1 MRRNSR
7 PGCYPVVLLSR
18 PDCSTCEA
26 TIRHLILPLIAASLI
41 SCSSSP
47 ELVAVD
53 GAGTDA
59 VGKIYGGSAPD
70 QSYQAATVAL
80 HQLSGSSVYTSPF
93 CSGTLITDTVVLT
106 AAHCLDTATRGKRFN
121 EISPSGLAIYVG
133 EDPSVD
139 LISHLYTVSDV
150 EIYSS
155 YDRRGLTDDIAL
167 IQLSSA
173 VTEVTPVP
181 FLPSSL
187 ALSSSDAGATVNF
200 AGFGQTET
208 GSSGVLMQV
217 DGAIGGLGCAVS
229 GCSGS
234 GDSATQVSY
243 SQPTSG
249 PCFGDSGG
257 PMFIERSG
265 TAYVAGVTSYGD
277 NNCTVYGVSTRPDA
291 YESWITA
298 FAGETPVDTGPVD
311 TGPVDTGPVDTGT
324 VDTGT
329 SSTCGDG
336 TCDEGESCDGRD
348 STTACS
354 ADCDGVTKG
363 KKSLRYCE
371 VGSSCE
377 GPGCP

>member
-1 MRRNSR
+1 MRHFIV
-7 PGCYPVVLLSR
+7 PLLAGLVGC
-18 PDCSTCEA
+18 
-26 TIRHLILPLIAASLI
+26 
-41 SCSSSP
+41 SSP

-53 GAGTDA
+53 GAGTNA
-59 VGKIYGGSAPD
+59 VGKIYGGAAPD
-70 QSYQAATVAL
+70 QTYQAATVSI
-80 HQLSGSSVYTSPF
+80 HQLSGSSVYISPF

-106 AAHCLDTATRGKRFN
+106 AAHCLDTAAWGSSFSET
-121 EISPSGLAIYVG
+121 SPSSIAIYVG

-139 LISHLYTVSDV
+139 LVSHLYLVSDV

-155 YDRRGLTDDIAL
+155 YDRLALTDDIAL

-173 VTEVTPVP
+173 VTEATPVP
-181 FLPSSL
+181 FLPASL

-200 AGFGQTET
+200 AGFGYTET

-217 DGAIGGLGCAVS
+217 DGSIGGLGCAVS
-229 GCSGS
+229 GCSSS
-234 GDSATQVSY
+234 GDTATQVSY

-277 NNCTVYGVSTRPDA
+277 STCTVYGVSTRPDA
-291 YESWITA
+291 YESWINT
-298 FAGETPVDTGPVD
+298 FTGESPVDTGA
-311 TGPVDTGPVDTGT
+311 DTGPVDTGT

-329 SSTCGDG
+329 SSFCGDG
-336 TCDEGESCDGRD
+336 TCDDGESCDGRD

-354 ADCDGVTKG
+354 ADCDGRTKG
-363 KKSLRYCE
+363 KKRLRFCE
-371 VGSSCE
+371 VGNTCE

>member
-1 MRRNSR
+1 MRTLVF
-7 PGCYPVVLLSR
+7 PLLIALVG
-18 PDCSTCEA
+18 CSTNSA
-26 TIRHLILPLIAASLI
+26 
-41 SCSSSP
+41 

-70 QSYQAATVAL
+70 QTFHGATVSL
-80 HQLSGSSVYTSPF
+80 HQRSGSSVYTNPF

-106 AAHCLDTATRGKRFN
+106 AAHCLDAATRGKKYR
-121 EISPSGLAIYVG
+121 EMGTTELAVYVG

-139 LISHLYTVSDV
+139 LISHVYVVSDL

-155 YDRRGLTDDIAL
+155 YSRTRLTDDIAL
-167 IQLSSA
+167 IQLSSP
-173 VTEVTPVP
+173 VTEATPVP
-181 FLPSSL
+181 FLPASL
-187 ALSSSDAGATVNF
+187 ALTNSDAGATVNF

-217 DGAIGGLGCAVS
+217 DGSIGGLGCAVS
-229 GCSGS
+229 GCSS
-234 GDSATQVSY
+234 AGDTATQVSY

-265 TAYVAGVTSYGD
+265 TTYVAGVTSYGD
-277 NNCTVYGVSTRPDA
+277 NTCTVYGVSTRPDA

-298 FAGETPVDTGPVD
+298 FSGEPVDTGDSGVD
-311 TGPVDTGPVDTGT
+311 TGDSGVDTGDSGTDTGT
-324 VDTGT
+324 E
-329 SSTCGDG
+329 SSCGDG
-336 TCDEGESCDGRD
+336 TCDDGESCDGRD
-348 STTACS
+348 GTTACS

-363 KKSLRYCE
+363 KPALRYCE
-371 VGSSCE
+371 VGSACE
-377 GPGCP
+377 GSGCP

>member
-1 MRRNSR
+1 MVDQSATLSAFIHQPLN
-7 PGCYPVVLLSR
+7 LLS
-18 PDCSTCEA
+18 PKA
-26 TIRHLILPLIAASLI
+26 TMRHFVFPLLLALVG
-41 SCSSSP
+41 CSSV
-47 ELVAVD
+47 ELVAID
-53 GAGTDA
+53 GVGTDS
-59 VGKIYGGSAPD
+59 VGKIYGGAAPD
-70 QSYQAATVAL
+70 QVFQSATVAL
-80 HQLSGSSVYTSPF
+80 HQLSGGSVYTSPF
-93 CSGTLITDTVVLT
+93 CSGTLITESVVLT
-106 AAHCLDTATRGKRFN
+106 AAHCLDTARRGKRYS
-121 EISPSGLAIYVG
+121 EMSPSGLAIYVG

-139 LISHLYTVSDV
+139 ILSHLYTVTDV

-155 YDRRGLTDDIAL
+155 YDRQGLTDDIAL

-173 VTEVTPVP
+173 VTEATPVP
-181 FLPSSL
+181 FLPASL
-187 ALSSSDAGATVNF
+187 ALSNSDAGVTVNF

-217 DGAIGGLGCAVS
+217 DGSIGGMGCAVS
-229 GCSGS
+229 GCNGS
-234 GDSATQVSY
+234 GDTATQVSY

-265 TAYVAGVTSYGD
+265 VAYVAGVTSYGD
-277 NNCTVYGVSTRPDA
+277 STCSVYGVSTRPDA
-291 YESWITA
+291 FESWINT
-298 FAGETPVDTGPVD
+298 FAGEV
-311 TGPVDTGPVDTGT
+311 VDTGT

-329 SSTCGDG
+329 VDTGTVDTGTASTCGDG
-336 TCDEGESCDGRD
+336 TCDDGESCDGRD
-348 STTACS
+348 GSTACS

>member
-1 MRRNSR
+1 MRHFIF
-7 PGCYPVVLLSR
+7 PLL
-18 PDCSTCEA
+18 
-26 TIRHLILPLIAASLI
+26 IGLVG
-41 SCSSSP
+41 CSSS

-53 GAGTDA
+53 GSGTDS

-70 QSYQAATVAL
+70 QTFQSATVAL

-93 CSGTLITDTVVLT
+93 CSGTLITESVVLT

-139 LISHLYTVSDV
+139 ILSHLYTVSDV

-155 YDRRGLTDDIAL
+155 YDRQGLTDDIAL

-173 VTEVTPVP
+173 VTQATPVP
-181 FLPSSL
+181 FLPASL

-234 GDSATQVSY
+234 GDTATQVSY

-277 NNCTVYGVSTRPDA
+277 STCSVYGVSTRPDA
-291 YESWITA
+291 FETWITA
-298 FAGETPVDTGPVD
+298 FAGEVVVDTGI
-311 TGPVDTGPVDTGT
+311 VDTGT

-329 SSTCGDG
+329 VDTGTVDTGTVDTGTASSCGDG
-336 TCDEGESCDGRD
+336 TCDTGESCDGRD
-348 STTACS
+348 GSTACS